1 MRAVLKRGLLKLL
14 KSKLKRDF
22 MNFTAELF
30 MLNLCVTIALFLGG
44 DLQFTLYEFL
54 FIYFD

>member
-1 MRAVLKRGLLKLL
+1 MRAWLKRGLLKLL
-14 KSKLKRDF
+14 KLKLKRDF

-44 DLQFTLYEFL
+44 DLRFTLYEFL

>member
-1 MRAVLKRGLLKLL
+1 MLKRGLLKLL